1 MKRKKEKIG
10 KKVAKLF
17 SQRFS
22 KKEKFQ
28 KPMNAVRAG
37 VPLLAKLQGTLLKK
51 TTSRIS
57 LASL

>member
-28 KPMNAVRAG
+28 KPMNAVRTG
-37 VPLLAKLQGTLLKK
+37 VPLLAKLQGTLLKE
-51 TTSRIS
+51 TQSRIS

>member
-28 KPMNAVRAG
+28 KLMNTVRAG
-37 VPLLAKLQGTLLKK
+37 VPLLAKLQGTLLKE
-51 TTSRIS
+51 TQSQIS

>member
-28 KPMNAVRAG
+28 KLMNTVRAG
-37 VPLLAKLQGTLLKK
+37 VPLLAKLQGTLLKE
-51 TTSRIS
+51 TQSRIS